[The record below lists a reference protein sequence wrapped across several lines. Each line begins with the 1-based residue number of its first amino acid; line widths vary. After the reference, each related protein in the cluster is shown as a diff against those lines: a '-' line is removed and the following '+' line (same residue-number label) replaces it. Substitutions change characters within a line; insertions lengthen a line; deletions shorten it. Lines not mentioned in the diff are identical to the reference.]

1 MQKIEGDRAMKTF
14 RITASRVV
22 DWEATIEAK
31 DKGEARAIA
40 REDLEGGVRIHG
52 WEQVNNGADWTVE
65 DASEIIFKTEAEG
78 AA

>member
-1 MQKIEGDRAMKTF
+1 MGG
-14 RITASRVV
+14 
-22 DWEATIEAK
+22 TIEAK

-52 WEQVNNGADWTVE
+52 WEQVNDGADWTVE
-65 DASEIIFKTEAEG
+65 DASEIIFKTEG